1 MKEHKMLR
9 KRSRALGLLMSLT
22 MLAAAVP
29 VQAAPGEEE
38 QLKEPKSV
46 YLDGDVSEEIKR
58 RNWKSCM
65 QTLKKTRRRNAE
77 KMGKALLLKMRC
89 TLLKRHRN

>member
-29 VQAAPGEEE
+29 VQAKSNLGVSNY
-38 QLKEPKSV
+38 KE
-46 YLDGDVSEEIKR
+46 I
-58 RNWKSCM
+58 
-65 QTLKKTRRRNAE
+65 
-77 KMGKALLLKMRC
+77 
-89 TLLKRHRN
+89 